1 MFECFSEGF
10 NFRKEGK
17 KKLLK
22 RKALGEIDSDALTK
36 RRKYNVEPSNDQS
49 KKRKSNASVN
59 LNTNKR
65 AKNDVCNIF

>member
-1 MFECFSEGF
+1 M
-10 NFRKEGK
+10 
-17 KKLLK
+17 K

-36 RRKYNVEPSNDQS
+36 RRKYNLEPSSDQS

-65 AKNDVCNIF
+65 AKNDVRNIF